1 MSDESKFELPEPK
14 GYRLLIAIPKKEET
28 FKDSQIVIAESVRQR
43 EEIAS
48 IVGLVVKLGP
58 QAYQDP
64 EKFPDGPWCKEGD
77 FIIMR
82 SYSGTRFKISTPEG
96 DQEFRLINDDTVEA
110 VVADPRDRK
119 STRLNSSHRLL
130 SRMPSSA

>member
-1 MSDESKFELPEPK
+1 MSEKIELPQPS
-14 GYRLLIAIPKKEET
+14 GYRILIAIPKRDET
-28 FKDSQIVIAESVRQR
+28 FRDSKILIAESERKK

-58 QAYQDP
+58 QAYADP
-64 EKFPDGPWCKEGD
+64 DKFPDGPWCKEGD

-82 SYSGTRFKISTPEG
+82 SYSGTRFKITTPDG

-110 VVADPRDRK
+110 VVADPRVI
-119 STRLNSSHRLL
+119 TRI
-130 SRMPSSA
+130 

>member
-1 MSDESKFELPEPK
+1 MSNYIVPEPT
-14 GYRLLIAIPKKEET
+14 GYRILIAIPKKEET
-28 FKDSQIVIAESVRQR
+28 FKDSQIIIAESMRQK

-48 IVGLVVKLGP
+48 IVGMVVKLGP

-64 EKFPDGPWCKEGD
+64 DKFPNGPWCKEGD

-82 SYSGTRFKISTPEG
+82 SYSGTRFKVTTPEG

-110 VVADPRDRK
+110 VVSDPRVV
-119 STRLNSSHRLL
+119 TRL
-130 SRMPSSA
+130 

>member
-1 MSDESKFELPEPK
+1 MSDLQLPEPK
-14 GYRLLIAIPKKEET
+14 GYRILIAIPKKDET
-28 FKDSQIVIAESVRQR
+28 FKGSSILIAETERKK

-64 EKFPDGPWCKEGD
+64 DKFPEGPWCKEGD
-77 FIIMR
+77 FIIMK
-82 SYSGTRFKISTPEG
+82 SYSGTRFKVSTDDG

-110 VVADPRDRK
+110 VVADPRVV
-119 STRLNSSHRLL
+119 TRI
-130 SRMPSSA
+130 